1 MPGNWSSLYSDSQK
15 RDRKHKT
22 MSLSSTRQS
31 SSVSRFYPDNEQW
44 RDLLGEET
52 CRQLI
57 TDAHSLKGKVS
68 DPYK

>member
-1 MPGNWSSLYSDSQK
+1 MPDNRSSLHSDSKK

-22 MSLSSTRQS
+22 MSLSSARKS

-44 RDLLGEET
+44 CYLLGEET

-57 TDAHSLKGKVS
+57 ADAHSLKGKVS